1 MQGDGRSPGW
11 DPVWPCS
18 PFNRACLHSPPQR
31 AEAAQR
37 EVESLRE
44 QLASVN
50 SSIRLACCSPQGP
63 SGVRMVGEPEGKV
76 GKSHV
81 GEYEYADAILWISH
95 VPLCEIKHMN
105 VCGYSGHSI

>member
-1 MQGDGRSPGW
+1 MLSGS
-11 DPVWPCS
+11 
-18 PFNRACLHSPPQR
+18 APQR

-76 GKSHV
+76 GKGH
-81 GEYEYADAILWISH
+81 
-95 VPLCEIKHMN
+95 
-105 VCGYSGHSI
+105 VCGCDYLG